1 MNRCTQADLE
11 RIGRIEQAFDQVSAA
26 FACGALDEETREN
39 IRLLEDYVLS
49 GRWLRDYALD
59 EQGYWP
65 RGLKRGVLSQDAL
78 DDLLRKIDG
87 EEK

>member
-1 MNRCTQADLE
+1 MPINE
-11 RIGRIEQAFDQVSAA
+11 RIKRICSMERCFDQVSEA
-26 FACGALDEETREN
+26 FAAGTIGSQTEAK